1 MKSPF
6 LTYLL
11 LALTSAFVSAQDVK
25 PEKSADYLSRSW
37 NQVATGMPAAWY
49 GSEEAKRVAENVLL
63 SQKNIGGWEKN
74 KPYHHAMSEAEKAD
88 YIKGK
93 SEVGATFDNGATI
106 TELEFLAK
114 VYSQTKDARYKEAF
128 EKGLNYIF
136 ISQYEN
142 GGWPQFYPVRKVEA

>member
-37 NQVATGMPAAWY
+37 SQVATSMPAAWY

-74 KPYHHAMSEAEKAD
+74 KPYHHTMSEAEKAE
-88 YIKGK
+88 YSKGK
-93 SEVGATFDNGATI
+93 AEPGATFDNGATI
-106 TELEFLAK
+106 TELEVSGQGVCPNQGGAI
-114 VYSQTKDARYKEAF
+114 QG
-128 EKGLNYIF
+128 GL
-136 ISQYEN
+136 
-142 GGWPQFYPVRKVEA
+142 